1 MARPMVAESIPIK
14 PARLILGLIAC
25 LGLIFTL
32 FTLLFGFTSVPA
44 NSVGVK
50 TRFGAYHD
58 LVNPGLAYAIPYI
71 DEIHIVPTQRLLKL
85 EFGFTTSNSTN
96 IYQGDMEPEETE
108 TMITGDLNTALVP
121 WVVQYRITDPKTY
134 FFGAREPEKT
144 LRDLS
149 ESVMREVIG
158 DRTVD
163 EVLTIG
169 RHDIE
174 SSTLKRLADLCS
186 QYGLG
191 LQIQQVQLAT
201 VRPPPAVQ
209 AAFNEVNQ
217 AQQEKQTAIN
227 QAWAVYNDA
236 VPNARGQAKER
247 EKQAEAYAFRRVN
260 EAKGEAQ
267 KFSLLLAEYRKAP
280 EVTRTPSLSGSNAGD
295 SAQSAEENHRR
306 RQLEKHSPDV
316 AATAGRS
323 TQSVSM
329 NVIDV
334 TPRPAAVSSI
344 VRFLQSPLMSILGIL
359 FILTALKWGTLLFVV
374 PQYETVIITRFGK
387 IVRTVTNPGLKVE
400 TAGHR

>member
-1 MARPMVAESIPIK
+1 MSRPMIAENVPIK
-14 PARLILGLIAC
+14 PVRLLLGLVAC
-25 LGLIFTL
+25 IGLFVTF
-32 FTLLFGFTSVPA
+32 FTLLFGFTTIPA

-71 DEIHIVPTQRLLKL
+71 DEIRTVPTQRLLKL
-85 EFGFTTSNSTN
+85 EFGFTSPNATN
-96 IYQGDMEPEETE
+96 IYQGDMEPQETE

-121 WVVQYRITDPKTY
+121 WVVQYRITDPKMY
-134 FFGAREPEKT
+134 LFGVREPEQT

-174 SSTLKRLADLCS
+174 TASLKRLAELCS
-186 QYGLG
+186 DYKLG

-201 VRPPPAVQ
+201 VRPPAVVQ

-236 VPNARGQAKER
+236 VPNASGRAKER
-247 EKQAEAYAFRRVN
+247 LKQAEAYAFNRVN
-260 EAKGEAQ
+260 QAKGDAE
-267 KFSLLLAEYRKAP
+267 KFTLLLTEYRKAP
-280 EVTRTPSLSGSNAGD
+280 DVTRRRIYLEQMQTILPSLQKKVIVDDSLKNILQTLPLTNPESTPS
-295 SAQSAEENHRR
+295 
-306 RQLEKHSPDV
+306 
-316 AATAGRS
+316 
-323 TQSVSM
+323 
-329 NVIDV
+329 
-334 TPRPAAVSSI
+334 
-344 VRFLQSPLMSILGIL
+344 
-359 FILTALKWGTLLFVV
+359 
-374 PQYETVIITRFGK
+374 TR
-387 IVRTVTNPGLKVE
+387 
-400 TAGHR
+400 

>member
-1 MARPMVAESIPIK
+1 
-14 PARLILGLIAC
+14 
-25 LGLIFTL
+25 
-32 FTLLFGFTSVPA
+32 
-44 NSVGVK
+44 
-50 TRFGAYHD
+50 
-58 LVNPGLAYAIPYI
+58 
-71 DEIHIVPTQRLLKL
+71 
-85 EFGFTTSNSTN
+85 
-96 IYQGDMEPEETE
+96 MEPEETE

-121 WVVQYRITDPKTY
+121 WVVQYRIVDPQLYT
-134 FFGAREPEKT
+134 FGAREPEKT

-169 RHDIE
+169 RHDIGTATI
-174 SSTLKRLADLCS
+174 SRLSRLCS

-201 VRPPPAVQ
+201 VRPPPVVQ

-247 EKQAEAYAFRRVN
+247 EKQAEGYAFKRIN

-280 EVTRTPSLSGSNAGD
+280 DIT
-295 SAQSAEENHRR
+295 RR
-306 RQLEKHSPDV
+306 RLYLEAMQAILPRLQKK
-316 AATAGRS
+316 
-323 TQSVSM
+323 
-329 NVIDV
+329 VIVDD
-334 TPRPAAVSSI
+334 S
-344 VRFLQSPLMSILGIL
+344 LKGIL
-359 FILTALKWGTLLFVV
+359 QTLPLL
-374 PQYETVIITRFGK
+374 PPEQPKTSQ
-387 IVRTVTNPGLKVE
+387 
-400 TAGHR
+400 

>member
-1 MARPMVAESIPIK
+1 MANVIASPNAEVK
-14 PARLILGLIAC
+14 PVRLLLGLVAC
-25 LGLIFTL
+25 AGLVISF
-32 FTLLFGFTSVPA
+32 FTLLLGFTSIPA

-58 LVNPGLAYAIPYI
+58 LVNPGLAYAIPYV
-71 DEIHIVPTQRLLKL
+71 DEIHVVPTQRLLKL
-85 EFGFTTSNSTN
+85 EFGFTSPNATN
-96 IYQGDMEPEETE
+96 IYQGDMEPAETE
-108 TMITGDLNTALVP
+108 TMITGDRNTALVP
-121 WVVQYRITDPKTY
+121 WVVQYRITDPKLY
-134 FFGAREPEKT
+134 LFGAREPEKT

-174 SSTLKRLADLCS
+174 TSTLKRLADLSS

-191 LQIQQVQLAT
+191 IQIQQVQLAT
-201 VRPPPAVQ
+201 VRPPPVVQ

-260 EAKGEAQ
+260 EARGEAE

-280 EVTRTPSLSGSNAGD
+280 EVTRRRLYLEAMQAILPSLQKKIIIDD
-295 SAQSAEENHRR
+295 S
-306 RQLEKHSPDV
+306 LK
-316 AATAGRS
+316 
-323 TQSVSM
+323 
-329 NVIDV
+329 
-334 TPRPAAVSSI
+334 
-344 VRFLQSPLMSILGIL
+344 SILQ
-359 FILTALKWGTLLFVV
+359 TLPLL
-374 PQYETVIITRFGK
+374 PTEQP
-387 IVRTVTNPGLKVE
+387 RTSP
-400 TAGHR
+400 

>member
-1 MARPMVAESIPIK
+1 MIAEDIPIR
-14 PARLILGLIAC
+14 PVRLVLGLIAC
-25 LGLIFTL
+25 VGIVVIL
-32 FTLLFGFTSVPA
+32 FTLLFGFRTIPA

-58 LVNPGLAYAIPYI
+58 LVNPGLTYAIPYVN
-71 DEIHIVPTQRLLKL
+71 EILIVPTQRLLKL
-85 EFGFTTSNSTN
+85 EFGFTSPNATN
-96 IYQGDMEPEETE
+96 IYQGDREPEETE

-121 WVVQYRITDPKTY
+121 WVVQYRITDPKLY
-134 FFGAREPEKT
+134 LFGAREPEQT

-174 SSTLKRLADLCS
+174 TSTLKRLADLCS

-191 LQIQQVQLAT
+191 IQIQQVQLAT
-201 VRPPPAVQ
+201 VRPPPVVQ

-260 EAKGEAQ
+260 EARGQAQ

-280 EVTRTPSLSGSNAGD
+280 EITRRRLYLEAMQAILPGLQKKIIIDDSLKNILQTLPLQPAGETRT
-295 SAQSAEENHRR
+295 
-306 RQLEKHSPDV
+306 SP
-316 AATAGRS
+316 
-323 TQSVSM
+323 
-329 NVIDV
+329 
-334 TPRPAAVSSI
+334 
-344 VRFLQSPLMSILGIL
+344 
-359 FILTALKWGTLLFVV
+359 
-374 PQYETVIITRFGK
+374 
-387 IVRTVTNPGLKVE
+387 
-400 TAGHR
+400 

>member
-1 MARPMVAESIPIK
+1 MARPDLAEHLPIK

-25 LGLIFTL
+25 VGILV
-32 FTLLFGFTSVPA
+32 TLLTLLVGFSSIPA

-58 LVNPGLAYAIPYI
+58 IVNPGLAYAIPYV
-71 DEIHIVPTQRLLKL
+71 DEINIVPTQRLLKL
-85 EFGFTTSNSTN
+85 EFGFSTPGATN
-96 IYQGDMEPEETE
+96 IYQSDMEPQETE

-121 WVVQYRITDPKTY
+121 WVVQYRITDPRMY
-134 FFGAREPEKT
+134 LFGAREPEKT

-174 SSTLKRLADLCS
+174 TSALKRMAELCS
-186 QYGLG
+186 QYSLG
-191 LQIQQVQLAT
+191 LQIQQVQLT
-201 VRPPPAVQ
+201 SVRPPPTVQ
-209 AAFNEVNQ
+209 AAFNDVNQ

-260 EAKGEAQ
+260 EAKGQAE
-267 KFSLLLAEYRKAP
+267 KFSLLMAEYRKAP
-280 EVTRTPSLSGSNAGD
+280 DITRRRLYLEAMQAILPSLQKKIIIDD
-295 SAQSAEENHRR
+295 S
-306 RQLEKHSPDV
+306 LK
-316 AATAGRS
+316 
-323 TQSVSM
+323 
-329 NVIDV
+329 
-334 TPRPAAVSSI
+334 
-344 VRFLQSPLMSILGIL
+344 SILQ
-359 FILTALKWGTLLFVV
+359 TLPL
-374 PQYETVIITRFGK
+374 QA
-387 IVRTVTNPGLKVE
+387 PGE
-400 TAGHR
+400 SRSSP

>member
-1 MARPMVAESIPIK
+1 MARPMVADSLQIK
-14 PARLILGLIAC
+14 PVRLILGLVAC
-25 LGLIFTL
+25 IGLVVVF
-32 FTLLFGFTSVPA
+32 FTLLLGFTSIPA

-71 DEIHIVPTQRLLKL
+71 DEIQIVPTQRLLKL
-85 EFGFTTSNSTN
+85 EFGFSAPNATN
-96 IYQGDMEPEETE
+96 IYQGDSEPVETE

-121 WVVQYRITDPKTY
+121 WVVQYRVTDPKMY
-134 FFGAREPEKT
+134 LFGAREPEKT

-174 SSTLKRLADLCS
+174 TATLKRLADLCS

-191 LQIQQVQLAT
+191 IQIQQVQLAT
-201 VRPPPAVQ
+201 VRPPPVVQ

-260 EAKGEAQ
+260 EARGEAQ

-280 EVTRTPSLSGSNAGD
+280 EVTRRRLYLEAMQAILPSLQKKIIIDD
-295 SAQSAEENHRR
+295 S
-306 RQLEKHSPDV
+306 LK
-316 AATAGRS
+316 
-323 TQSVSM
+323 
-329 NVIDV
+329 
-334 TPRPAAVSSI
+334 
-344 VRFLQSPLMSILGIL
+344 SILQ
-359 FILTALKWGTLLFVV
+359 TLPLL
-374 PQYETVIITRFGK
+374 PTEQPKT
-387 IVRTVTNPGLKVE
+387 PP
-400 TAGHR
+400 

>member
-1 MARPMVAESIPIK
+1 MPRPMVAESLPIK
-14 PARLILGLIAC
+14 PVRLILGLIAC
-25 LGLIFTL
+25 IGLALTFL
-32 FTLLFGFTSVPA
+32 TLLLGFTTIPA
-44 NSVGVK
+44 NSIGVK

-85 EFGFTTSNSTN
+85 EFGFSTPNSTN
-96 IYQGDMEPEETE
+96 IYQGDSEPGETE

-134 FFGAREPEKT
+134 LFGAREPEKT

-163 EVLTIG
+163 EVLTVG

-174 SSTLKRLADLCS
+174 TSTLKRLADLCS

-236 VPNARGQAKER
+236 VPNAGGQGKER
-247 EKQAEAYAFRRVN
+247 QKQAEAYAFRRVN
-260 EAKGEAQ
+260 QAKGDAE
-267 KFSLLLAEYRKAP
+267 KFSLLLTEYRKAP
-280 EVTRTPSLSGSNAGD
+280 DVTRRRIYLEQMQMLLPSLQKKIIVDDSLKNVLQTLPLGAGEP
-295 SAQSAEENHRR
+295 A
-306 RQLEKHSPDV
+306 SPS
-316 AATAGRS
+316 R
-323 TQSVSM
+323 
-329 NVIDV
+329 
-334 TPRPAAVSSI
+334 
-344 VRFLQSPLMSILGIL
+344 
-359 FILTALKWGTLLFVV
+359 
-374 PQYETVIITRFGK
+374 
-387 IVRTVTNPGLKVE
+387 
-400 TAGHR
+400 

>member
-1 MARPMVAESIPIK
+1 MQLVRSSGPASPSLGIRPV
-14 PARLILGLIAC
+14 RFVLGIIAC
-25 LGLIFTL
+25 VGIALTL
-32 FTLLFGFTSVPA
+32 FSLLFGFRSIPT

-50 TRFGAYHD
+50 LRFGALSGIED
-58 LVNPGLAYAIPYI
+58 PGLTYVIPHV
-71 DEIHIVPTQRLLKL
+71 DELVIVPTQRLLKL
-85 EFGFTTSNSTN
+85 EFGFSSPGATN
-96 IYQGDMEPEETE
+96 PYQPDREAQDTE

-134 FFGAREPEKT
+134 LFGVREPETT

-174 SSTLKRLADLCS
+174 TSTLKRLADLCS

-191 LQIQQVQLAT
+191 IQIQQVQLT
-201 VRPPPAVQ
+201 SVRPPAAVQ
-209 AAFNEVNQ
+209 GAFNDVNQ

-227 QAWAVYNDA
+227 QAWSVYNDA

-280 EVTRTPSLSGSNAGD
+280 DITRRRLYLEAMQAILPNLQKKIIVDDSLKNILQTLPLLPAEQTRT
-295 SAQSAEENHRR
+295 
-306 RQLEKHSPDV
+306 SP
-316 AATAGRS
+316 
-323 TQSVSM
+323 
-329 NVIDV
+329 
-334 TPRPAAVSSI
+334 
-344 VRFLQSPLMSILGIL
+344 
-359 FILTALKWGTLLFVV
+359 
-374 PQYETVIITRFGK
+374 
-387 IVRTVTNPGLKVE
+387 
-400 TAGHR
+400 

>member
-1 MARPMVAESIPIK
+1 MAQMIASPHAEVK
-14 PARLILGLIAC
+14 PVRLILGLIAC
-25 LGLIFTL
+25 VGIVFTL
-32 FTLLFGFTSVPA
+32 ITLLFGFTSIPA

-58 LVNPGLAYAIPYI
+58 VVNPGLAYAIPYF

-85 EFGFTTSNSTN
+85 EFGFSTPNASNA
-96 IYQGDMEPEETE
+96 YQGDMEPEETE

-134 FFGAREPEKT
+134 LFGAREPEKT

-174 SSTLKRLADLCS
+174 TASLNRLAELCS
-186 QYGLG
+186 EYKLG

-201 VRPPPAVQ
+201 VRPPAVVQ

-236 VPNARGQAKER
+236 VPNDSGQAKER
-247 EKQAEAYAFRRVN
+247 LKQAEAYAFRRVN
-260 EAKGEAQ
+260 QPKGDAE
-267 KFSLLLAEYRKAP
+267 KFTLLLSEYRKAP
-280 EVTRTPSLSGSNAGD
+280 DVTRRRIYLEQMQAILPALQKKVIVDDTLKNILQTLPLTTPESTPS
-295 SAQSAEENHRR
+295 
-306 RQLEKHSPDV
+306 
-316 AATAGRS
+316 
-323 TQSVSM
+323 
-329 NVIDV
+329 
-334 TPRPAAVSSI
+334 
-344 VRFLQSPLMSILGIL
+344 
-359 FILTALKWGTLLFVV
+359 
-374 PQYETVIITRFGK
+374 TR
-387 IVRTVTNPGLKVE
+387 
-400 TAGHR
+400 

>member
-1 MARPMVAESIPIK
+1 MARVVTVSPNPIN
-14 PARLILGLIAC
+14 PVRLGLGIIAC
-25 LGLIFTL
+25 IGIFFSLLTL
-32 FTLLFGFTSVPA
+32 FFGFTTVPA

-50 TRFGAYHD
+50 TRFGAYHQV
-58 LVNPGLAYAIPYI
+58 VNPGLAYAIPYV
-71 DEIHIVPTQRLLKL
+71 DQIHIVPTQRLLKL
-85 EFGFTTSNSTN
+85 EFGFASANATN
-96 IYQGDMEPEETE
+96 RYQVDPEGEDTE

-121 WVVQYRITDPKTY
+121 WVVQYRITDPKEY
-134 FFGAREPEKT
+134 LFGAREPEQT

-174 SSTLKRLADLCS
+174 TATLTRLADLCS
-186 QYGLG
+186 RYGLG
-191 LQIQQVQLAT
+191 LQIQQVQLVT

-260 EAKGEAQ
+260 EAKGDAQ

-280 EVTRTPSLSGSNAGD
+280 DIT
-295 SAQSAEENHRR
+295 RR
-306 RQLEKHSPDV
+306 RLYLE
-316 AATAGRS
+316 AM
-323 TQSVSM
+323 Q
-329 NVIDV
+329 
-334 TPRPAAVSSI
+334 
-344 VRFLQSPLMSILGIL
+344 SILPNLQRKVIVDDSLKGIL
-359 FILTALKWGTLLFVV
+359 QTLPLL
-374 PQYETVIITRFGK
+374 PPDQQR
-387 IVRTVTNPGLKVE
+387 PSSP
-400 TAGHR
+400 

>member
-1 MARPMVAESIPIK
+1 MEIIPRSPNMPSGMQIK
-14 PARLILGLIAC
+14 PFRLILGVI
-25 LGLIFTL
+25 GLIGVVIAL
-32 FTLLFGFTSVPA
+32 FSLAFGFVSIPT

-50 TRFGAYHD
+50 MRFGAYTRTLD
-58 LVNPGLAYAIPYI
+58 PGLAYAVPFM
-71 DEIHIVPTQRLLKL
+71 DEIVIVPTQRLLKL
-85 EFGFTTSNSTN
+85 EFGFASESANN
-96 IYQGDMEPEETE
+96 QFQGDINAEDTE

-121 WVVQYRITDPKTY
+121 WVVQYRIIDPKTY
-134 FFGAREPEKT
+134 LFGAREPEQT

-174 SSTLKRLADLCS
+174 TSSLERLAKLSSEYD
-186 QYGLG
+186 LG

-201 VRPPPAVQ
+201 VRPPPVVQ

-260 EAKGEAQ
+260 QAKGDAD
-267 KFSLLLAEYRKAP
+267 KFTLLLTEYAKAP
-280 EVTRTPSLSGSNAGD
+280 EVTRRRLYLEAMEAIMPSLNKKIIVDD
-295 SAQSAEENHRR
+295 SI
-306 RQLEKHSPDV
+306 K
-316 AATAGRS
+316 
-323 TQSVSM
+323 
-329 NVIDV
+329 
-334 TPRPAAVSSI
+334 
-344 VRFLQSPLMSILGIL
+344 GIL
-359 FILTALKWGTLLFVV
+359 QTLPLAQ
-374 PQYETVIITRFGK
+374 PGE
-387 IVRTVTNPGLKVE
+387 NPPSSP
-400 TAGHR
+400 

>member
-1 MARPMVAESIPIK
+1 MPRPMIAQDIPIR
-14 PARLILGLIAC
+14 PARLVLGLIAC
-25 LGLIFTL
+25 VGIVLTL
-32 FTLLFGFTSVPA
+32 FTLLFGFRTIPA

-58 LVNPGLAYAIPYI
+58 LVNPGLTYAIPYV
-71 DEIHIVPTQRLLKL
+71 DEIQIVPTQRLLKL
-85 EFGFTTSNSTN
+85 EFGFTSPNATN
-96 IYQGDMEPEETE
+96 IYQGDREPEETE

-121 WVVQYRITDPKTY
+121 WVVQYRITDPKLY
-134 FFGAREPEKT
+134 LFGAREPEQT

-174 SSTLKRLADLCS
+174 TSTLKRLADLCS

-191 LQIQQVQLAT
+191 IQIQQVQLAT
-201 VRPPPAVQ
+201 VRPPPVVQ

-260 EAKGEAQ
+260 EARGQAE

-280 EVTRTPSLSGSNAGD
+280 EITRRRLYLEAMQAILPGLQKKIIIDDSLKNIFQTLPLQPAGETRT
-295 SAQSAEENHRR
+295 
-306 RQLEKHSPDV
+306 SP
-316 AATAGRS
+316 
-323 TQSVSM
+323 
-329 NVIDV
+329 
-334 TPRPAAVSSI
+334 
-344 VRFLQSPLMSILGIL
+344 
-359 FILTALKWGTLLFVV
+359 
-374 PQYETVIITRFGK
+374 
-387 IVRTVTNPGLKVE
+387 
-400 TAGHR
+400 

>member
-1 MARPMVAESIPIK
+1 MVTVSHNPIN
-14 PARLILGLIAC
+14 PVRLGLGIIAC
-25 LGLIFTL
+25 LGIFMTL
-32 FTLLFGFTSVPA
+32 VTLLFGFRTVPA
-44 NSVGVK
+44 NSVGIK
-50 TRFGAYHD
+50 TRFGAYHSNVD
-58 LVNPGLAYAIPYI
+58 PGLAYVIPYV
-71 DEIHIVPTQRLLKL
+71 DRIHIVPTQRLLKL
-85 EFGFTTSNSTN
+85 EFGFGSPNASNP
-96 IYQGDMEPEETE
+96 YQVDVDAQDTE

-121 WVVQYRITDPKTY
+121 WVVQYRITDPRVY
-134 FFGAREPEKT
+134 LFGAREPEKT

-174 SSTLKRLADLCS
+174 TATLKRLADLCS

-201 VRPPPAVQ
+201 VRPPPVVQ

-227 QAWAVYNDA
+227 QAWAIYNDA

-247 EKQAEAYAFRRVN
+247 EKQAEGYAFKRVN

-280 EVTRTPSLSGSNAGD
+280 DIT
-295 SAQSAEENHRR
+295 RR
-306 RQLEKHSPDV
+306 RLYLEAMQAILPNLQKK
-316 AATAGRS
+316 
-323 TQSVSM
+323 
-329 NVIDV
+329 VIVDD
-334 TPRPAAVSSI
+334 S
-344 VRFLQSPLMSILGIL
+344 LKGIL
-359 FILTALKWGTLLFVV
+359 QTLPLL
-374 PQYETVIITRFGK
+374 PQDQPKSSSR
-387 IVRTVTNPGLKVE
+387 
-400 TAGHR
+400 